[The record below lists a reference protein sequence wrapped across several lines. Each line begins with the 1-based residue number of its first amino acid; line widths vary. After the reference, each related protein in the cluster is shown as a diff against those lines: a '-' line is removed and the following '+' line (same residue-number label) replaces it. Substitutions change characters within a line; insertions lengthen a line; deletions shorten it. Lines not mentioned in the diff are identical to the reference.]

1 MHLVL
6 PSFSHTPDILY
17 VVADDIFGL
26 KAGDLGAGI
35 VDHHDQIVGQYA

>member
-1 MHLVL
+1 MHQVL

-17 VVADDIFGL
+17 VLADICGL

-35 VDHHDQIVGQYA
+35 VDHHDQFVGQYA